1 MQLGKKIRIKISSYD
16 PGLVDRSMQ
25 MIISVLKKLKTPIS
39 GPIPLPTEREI
50 YTVKKSPHVYKKSN
64 EQFQLCTH
72 KRFLDIYT
80 DSNKTIEELSK
91 ISLPSCINIVI
102 KQ

>member
-1 MQLGKKIRIKISSYD
+1 MELGKKIRIKISSFE
-16 PGLVDRSMQ
+16 PGVIDSSMQ
-25 MIISVLKKLKTPIS
+25 MIISVLKKLKTPIY
-39 GPIPLPTEREI
+39 GPIPLPTKKEI

-72 KRFLDIYT
+72 RRMLDIFT
-80 DSNKTIEELSK
+80 NSNKVIDALAK
-91 ISLPSCINIVI
+91 ISLPSCIKVVI